1 MSYKVVRKNEAYE
14 YQAAG
19 HFKVLTTRL
28 HDPEDVNDGRIT
40 MGLSHFLPG
49 GGTEFGSN
57 ALESIYYIVS
67 GEMTLTTEDGETVLH
82 AGDSF
87 HCGPHTKK
95 SVRNTGAESCQ
106 MLVCLVKPEA

>member
-49 GGTEFGSN
+49 GGTEFGS
-57 ALESIYYIVS
+57 
-67 GEMTLTTEDGETVLH
+67 TL
-82 AGDSF
+82 
-87 HCGPHTKK
+87 
-95 SVRNTGAESCQ
+95 
-106 MLVCLVKPEA
+106 